1 MATHPAIIVPAL
13 KGPLTIQHVPTW
25 KPAHREIQVRVE
37 WVPSTPLDVWQVDAG
52 LMVQFPQTLGDT
64 AAGTVVAVGPD
75 VKRLQIG
82 DQVFGMFFQNK
93 TQKGQQVYVTAP
105 ETLFGKVPQ
114 VIPLSAAATIPTNF
128 CTAFFALFEKLKI
141 ELPWPRPENFTPSD
155 KDVPLL
161 IWGAASSVG
170 QSAVQIL
177 KHWGYTNVIA
187 TSSPK
192 HHARI
197 KAYGAAH
204 VFDYRDPNIIRV
216 FDSVAS
222 KYGSLIPISK
232 IATQPGSAVAAVL
245 PVVISTSAEKDGLKL
260 SPEVSAEA
268 PWASGVEIHPIV
280 VYNYEENQFLRD
292 HLQAEIMPTLL
303 AQGAIEPNKQQIV
316 EGETLLDRARK
327 ALDIMRSGTVSGE
340 RLVWQVWTEE
350 EFPEFK

>member
-1 MATHPAIIVPAL
+1 M
-13 KGPLTIQHVPTW
+13 
-25 KPAHREIQVRVE
+25 
-37 WVPSTPLDVWQVDAG
+37 
-52 LMVQFPQTLGDT
+52 
-64 AAGTVVAVGPD
+64 
-75 VKRLQIG
+75 
-82 DQVFGMFFQNK
+82 
-93 TQKGQQVYVTAP
+93 
-105 ETLFGKVPQ
+105 
-114 VIPLSAAATIPTNF
+114 SAAATIPTNF

-141 ELPWPRPENFTPSD
+141 ELPWPRPDNFTPSD
-155 KDVPLL
+155 KDVPVL

-187 TSSPK
+187 TASPK
-192 HHARI
+192 HHERI

-204 VFDYRDPNIIRV
+204 VFDYRDPNVTASILELLASQGQSKSIRV
-216 FDSVAS
+216 FDTVAS

-232 IATQPGSAVAAVL
+232 IATQPGSAVVAVL

-260 SPEVSAEA
+260 SPDVSAEA

-280 VYNYEENQFLRD
+280 VYNYEEVCRHLHIMSPSVLGVIMVIATEFGLIIFRLQNQLLRD
-292 HLQAEIMPTLL
+292 HLQTEIMPTLL
-303 AQGAIEPNKQQIV
+303 AQGAIKPNNQQIV